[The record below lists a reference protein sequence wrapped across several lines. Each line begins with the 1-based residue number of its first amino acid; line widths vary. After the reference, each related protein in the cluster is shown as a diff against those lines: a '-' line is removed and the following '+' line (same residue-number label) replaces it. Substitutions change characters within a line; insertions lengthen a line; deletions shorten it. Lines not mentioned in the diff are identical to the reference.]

1 MTDNPRKIA
10 LFNTWAPLAV
20 LVLAAV
26 LRVYNLDYPQSLVFD
41 ETYYVKD
48 AYSLWHLGYE
58 GSWSSVAD
66 NSFSKGDPT
75 GLLTSPSFVVHPPL
89 GKWLIGLGMLVFGAG
104 NPFGWRIV
112 VVLLGVASVWLTMK
126 VAKIIFDSTV
136 WAVLTGFLFAI
147 DGVGIV
153 LSRTALLDQILCFFA
168 ILGFY
173 CLLKDRKAVRLS
185 SWNRP
190 WLLAMGLA
198 LGAATAVKWSG
209 LYFIVVFLTYA
220 VLSDANF
227 NFFTHRNIEIKLEGK
242 LPKKFWILPS
252 IAQSIRSV
260 VLVTV
265 PALAI
270 YLISWTGWFVTAGGW
285 GRHWAEDNQVTGI
298 FSWLPKSVQSLWNY
312 HTEIYNFHVNLHTAH
327 TYASN
332 PLTWPFMLRPTSFF
346 WESKASGCFLDS
358 ASQDCSSAITALGNP
373 IIWWA
378 AILAFGVLVSSWFRT
393 MDRTTTLIGIG
404 LVAGYTPWI
413 ALMNR
418 TVFEFYAIAFEPWVL
433 LLLVAALRAWFKN
446 SYRPIQA
453 ANFIAG
459 FVVIALLVTAF
470 FYPIW
475 TGIWIGYDFW
485 RLHMWLPSWI

>member
-1 MTDNPRKIA
+1 MA
-10 LFNTWAPLAV
+10 LFNTWAPIAV
-20 LVLAAV
+20 LILAAF
-26 LRVYNLDYPQSLVFD
+26 LRLYNLAYPTSLVFD

-58 GSWSSVAD
+58 GNWGSTD
-66 NSFSKGDPT
+66 DDSFNKGDPY
-75 GLLTSPSFVVHPPL
+75 GLLTNPAFVVHPPL
-89 GKWLIGLGMLVFGAG
+89 GKWLIGLGMFVFGAG

-112 VVLLGVASVWLTMK
+112 VALFGIASVWLTMK
-126 VAKIIFDSTV
+126 VAKIIFNSTI
-136 WAVLTGFLFAI
+136 WSVLAGLFFAI

-153 LSRTALLDQILCFFA
+153 LSRTGLLDQILGFFA

-173 CLLKDRKAVRLS
+173 FLLRDRQAVRLG

-190 WLLAMGLA
+190 WLLAMGLT

-209 LYFIVVFLTYA
+209 LYFIAVFVTYV

-227 NFFTHRNIEIKLEGK
+227 NAKIHTNIERQSEGP
-242 LPKKFWILPS
+242 LPKRFWIVPS
-252 IAQSIRSV
+252 ITQTIRSGL
-260 VLVTV
+260 LVTI
-265 PALAI
+265 PAFIVYLA
-270 YLISWTGWFVTAGGW
+270 SWTGWLVTKDGW
-285 GRHWAEDNQVTGI
+285 DRNWAEQNPVTGI
-298 FSWLPKSVQSLWNY
+298 FAWVPKALQSLWHY
-312 HTEIYNFHVNLHTAH
+312 HAEIYNFHVNLHTSH

-346 WESKASGCFLDS
+346 WESKTSGCFLDT
-358 ASQDCSSAITALGNP
+358 ATQDCSSAITALGNP

-393 MDRTTTLIGIG
+393 MDKTTTLIGLG
-404 LVAGYTPWI
+404 LVAGFVPWI

-418 TVFEFYAIAFEPWVL
+418 TVFEFYVIAFEPWVIF
-433 LLLVAALRAWFKN
+433 LLVAGLRAWFKN
-446 SYRPIQA
+446 SERPKRA
-453 ANFIAG
+453 ANFISG
-459 FVVIALLVTAF
+459 FVILTVLVSVF

-475 TGIWIGYDFW
+475 TAMWIGYDFW